1 MSNLIKPELSI
12 KTIGITIKK
21 HLATPDISLDEHVRQ
36 CQIALARTLEKK
48 RAIYLDVNFWNQIT
62 DASIGAS
69 NNPLAHELLGL
80 LRELVSNGQIFC
92 PISDSTFIEAFKQ
105 KIPHVRKATA
115 HLIDEL
121 SLNVALIPFD
131 MRVGTELA
139 HFIHSSSTPASV
151 YPLDQLVWSRP
162 SYVLGYV
169 HPKTT
174 GFDPATELAM
184 QKTFFD
190 HMWSFPFSEIVE
202 RIGDSQLS
210 DSLIFDSLAMR
221 LNIGNAEHA
230 DELRSFPHTY
240 RVEIE
245 GIIDIYA
252 NIAAEIMNDMAYK
265 ATGSSAP
272 RGSEEWITVEHQ
284 CKNHLAEEF
293 KKEPAKNALRTPH
306 INACLHAYIRWNKG
320 HKLEANH
327 FYDFRHASA
336 ALGYCDVFLTERQLR
351 DMVTTKHT
359 ALDKRY
365 GCHVIHRLDEAVTC
379 LREMRD
385 IQTPKTNP

>member
-36 CQIALARTLEKK
+36 CQIALAGTLENK

-69 NNPLAHELLGL
+69 NNSLAHELLGL

-151 YPLDQLVWSRP
+151 YPLDQLVWSGLDPAMFLAMSIRKLPGLTQPQNSQCRRP
-162 SYVLGYV
+162 SSTICGLSPSRKLWNESVTL
-169 HPKTT
+169 
-174 GFDPATELAM
+174 
-184 QKTFFD
+184 
-190 HMWSFPFSEIVE
+190 SS
-202 RIGDSQLS
+202 RI
-210 DSLIFDSLAMR
+210 
-221 LNIGNAEHA
+221 
-230 DELRSFPHTY
+230 P
-240 RVEIE
+240 
-245 GIIDIYA
+245 
-252 NIAAEIMNDMAYK
+252 
-265 ATGSSAP
+265 
-272 RGSEEWITVEHQ
+272 
-284 CKNHLAEEF
+284 
-293 KKEPAKNALRTPH
+293 
-306 INACLHAYIRWNKG
+306 
-320 HKLEANH
+320 
-327 FYDFRHASA
+327 
-336 ALGYCDVFLTERQLR
+336 
-351 DMVTTKHT
+351 
-359 ALDKRY
+359 
-365 GCHVIHRLDEAVTC
+365 
-379 LREMRD
+379 
-385 IQTPKTNP
+385 